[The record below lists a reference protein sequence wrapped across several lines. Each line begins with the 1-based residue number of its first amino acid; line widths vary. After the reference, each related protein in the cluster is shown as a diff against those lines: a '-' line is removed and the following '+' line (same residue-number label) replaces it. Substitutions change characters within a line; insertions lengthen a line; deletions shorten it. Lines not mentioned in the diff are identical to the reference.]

1 MLDAALCI
9 SYVWVFSRG
18 GLVIERL
25 HIAAVFM
32 TVVGRFPVQW
42 LPCSVC
48 VILLCRRRSRVICFE
63 SYVLCF
69 FFKSDA
75 AGFRECD
82 LLQFGSKLHFMTFLF
97 LYIKKDSVFRV
108 QRKLIRH
115 CIEFFLA

>member
-9 SYVWVFSRG
+9 SYVRVFSRG

-48 VILLCRRRSRVICFE
+48 MILLCRRRSRVI
-63 SYVLCF
+63 
-69 FFKSDA
+69 
-75 AGFRECD
+75 
-82 LLQFGSKLHFMTFLF
+82 FLNRMF
-97 LYIKKDSVFRV
+97 SVFFNQTQTVFVNVICYNLV
-108 QRKLIRH
+108 QN
-115 CIEFFLA
+115 CIL

>member
-1 MLDAALCI
+1 M
-9 SYVWVFSRG
+9 
-18 GLVIERL
+18 IERL

-69 FFKSDA
+69 F
-75 AGFRECD
+75 
-82 LLQFGSKLHFMTFLF
+82 LNQTQP
-97 LYIKKDSVFRV
+97 VFVNVICYNLV
-108 QRKLIRH
+108 QN
-115 CIEFFLA
+115 CIL